1 MNRLFQHKT
10 ILPVRFFV
18 LAGVFL
24 VLIFSCVSVPGE
36 KAAAYGGLGLPSDP
50 VPFMAAV
57 RTGVLPSGLKYYI
70 LENSMPENRAY
81 LTLAVNAGS
90 ILETDEEQGLA
101 HFVEHMAFN
110 GTARFPESDLVNYL
124 RSLGMRFG
132 PEVNAYTSYDQTV
145 YGIEVPVETGA
156 DGRKRIPP
164 TALAVIDDWTHA
176 ITFAPADVDDER
188 QVIMEEYRTRLGV
201 EERIYRKTREVIFRG
216 SPYADRLPIG
226 LPEIIET
233 APAER
238 LINFY
243 KTWYR
248 ADNMAL
254 IFVGDF
260 DGAVLEAEL
269 ASHFSMPAAETPL
282 ERPYYDLPDP
292 EKGRREVE
300 IITDPELPYTLIYLY
315 YRRFPQALGGDL
327 ASYRRGIIDTLI
339 EQMLAIRFEDAS
351 AREETPYV
359 QAASFYDRF
368 GKNSRLYGMMGI
380 AKPGLAEAS
389 LRALLREKESISRY
403 GFTKTEIAQA
413 KGILISDL
421 EQMVSE
427 KDRQPSNSYVDDLA
441 DHFLSGWGLADV
453 EWELE
458 AVSRMLPAIGPRDIS
473 AAVKDYFAAD
483 DLTVFLI
490 APEAEQET
498 LPSPDQVRRI
508 EAESRRARISRP
520 RNAVLDAKLIDKEPS
535 PGSIISES
543 RDPLTGA
550 VHWELSNGARVILKE
565 TKNKNNEIVLYGLAK
580 GGSTSAGQGELISAA
595 LAAEMM
601 NASGAGPYSRRDL
614 IKKLSDKQVSISFWV
629 SSFLRG
635 FNGATTI
642 RDQKTLFELLYLGF
656 TQPRIDPETV
666 NVLLDQYRTSLARRG
681 ENPEAVFSDEIQKTA
696 FGNNPYFTP
705 MELADLAR
713 VNRDQALAFAA
724 RALNPADYT
733 FVFTGNLDI
742 PVLRSHVET
751 YLASIPRGPQSWDD
765 WNDPHFARPGKIEK
779 KVYKGQE
786 EKGMVFMAWFTPAEI
801 SEFGGAAA
809 SVLSEYLDIRLTE
822 EIREKLGGVYSVSVN
837 VALGLMPSGAELA
850 MEVFFV
856 CDPNRVEVLSAA
868 IVDQL
873 RLVAD
878 GTIDEVVFA
887 KSVEALKKSHE
898 EAIQSNGYISQTYA
912 NYTVIFDWPLDRM
925 DKRPEL
931 YETIG
936 ISDIQQAAAD
946 LLPNGPMMVILYPE
960 GWSR

>member
-1 MNRLFQHKT
+1 MPAL
-10 ILPVRFFV
+10 VFFV
-18 LAGVFL
+18 LA
-24 VLIFSCVSVPGE
+24 ISCGSAPRAKASV
-36 KAAAYGGLGLPSDP
+36 YGGLGLPSDP

-57 RTGVLPSGLKYYI
+57 RTGVLPGGLKYYI

-110 GTARFPESDLVNYL
+110 GTARFPEAELVNYL

-132 PEVNAYTSYDQTV
+132 PEVNAYTSYDRTV

-176 ITFAPADVDDER
+176 ISFTPADVDDER
-188 QVIMEEYRTRLGV
+188 PVIMEEYRARLGV
-201 EERIYRKTREVIFRG
+201 EERIFRKTREVIFRG

-238 LINFY
+238 LMNFY

-260 DGAVLEAEL
+260 DGAALEAEL
-269 ASHFSMPAAETPL
+269 ASHFSIPAPETPL
-282 ERPYYDLPDP
+282 DRPYYDLPEP

-327 ASYRRGIIDTLI
+327 ASYRQGLIDTLI
-339 EQMLAIRFEDAS
+339 QRMLAIRFEDAA

-403 GFTKTEIAQA
+403 GFTKTEIARA
-413 KGILISDL
+413 KGTLISDL

-427 KDRQPSNSYVDDLA
+427 KDRQPSNSYVDELA
-441 DHFLSGWGLADV
+441 DHFLAGLGLADV
-453 EWELE
+453 EWELD
-458 AVSRMLPAIGPRDIS
+458 AVSRMLPDIGSRDIS
-473 AAVKDYFAAD
+473 AAIKDYFAAD

-490 APEAEQET
+490 APESEQAS
-498 LPSPDQVRRI
+498 LPPADQVRRI
-508 EAESRRARISRP
+508 EAESRRARIPRP
-520 RNAVLDAKLIDKEPS
+520 RNAALDATLIDKEPL
-535 PGSIISES
+535 PGSIVSES

-550 VHWELSNGARVILKE
+550 VYWELSNGARVILKE

-580 GGSTSAGQGELISAA
+580 GGSTSAGQEELISTA
-595 LAAEMM
+595 LAAEMI
-601 NASGAGPYSRRDL
+601 NASGVGPYSRRDL
-614 IKKLSDKQVSISFWV
+614 IKKISDKQVSISMWV

-635 FNGATTI
+635 FNGSTTI
-642 RDQKTLFELLYLGF
+642 GDQKTLFELLYLGF

-666 NVLLDQYRTSLARRG
+666 NVLLDQYRTTLAQHG
-681 ENPEAVFSDEIQKTA
+681 ENPEAVFSDEVERTA
-696 FGNNPYFTP
+696 FGNNPYFLP
-705 MELADLAR
+705 MELADLAK
-713 VNRDQALAFAA
+713 VNRDQALAFIT

-733 FVFTGNLDI
+733 FVFTGNPDI

-751 YLASIPRGPQSWDD
+751 YLASIPRGPQSWND
-765 WNDPHFARPGKIEK
+765 WTDPHIVRPGKIEK
-779 KVYKGQE
+779 KVYKGKE
-786 EKGMVFMAWFTPAEI
+786 EKSLVYLGWYIPAEF

-822 EIREKLGGVYSVSVN
+822 EIRESLGGVYSVSVN
-837 VALGLMPSGAELA
+837 VSLGLLPSGGELS
-850 MEVFFV
+850 MGVFFI
-856 CDPNRVEVLSAA
+856 CDPNRVEVLAAA
-868 IVDQL
+868 IADQL
-873 RLVAD
+873 KLVAG
-878 GTIDEVVFA
+878 GTIDGDVFT
-887 KSVEALKKSHE
+887 KSVEALKKNHE
-898 EAIQSNGYISQTYA
+898 ESIQSNAYISRIWA
-912 NYTVIFDWPLDRM
+912 MYTVIFDLSLDRL

-936 ISDIQQAAAD
+936 IADIQQTAAD
-946 LLPNGPMMVILYPE
+946 LLSTGPMMVTLYPE
-960 GWSR
+960 GWGR